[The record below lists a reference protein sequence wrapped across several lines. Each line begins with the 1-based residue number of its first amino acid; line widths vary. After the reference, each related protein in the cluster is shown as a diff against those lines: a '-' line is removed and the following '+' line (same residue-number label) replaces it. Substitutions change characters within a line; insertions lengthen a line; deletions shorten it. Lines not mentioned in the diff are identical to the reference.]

1 MTDIYN
7 CERNVKVV
15 TTPNGDKVITM
26 NREIFTSLIVNLYEG
41 KAHQKQDGRDA
52 TADTTQCLINALD
65 KE

>member
-7 CERNVKVV
+7 YENNVKVA

-41 KAHQKQDGRDA
+41 KAYQQQDGRDA
-52 TADTTQCLINALD
+52 TANMTQDLINALD